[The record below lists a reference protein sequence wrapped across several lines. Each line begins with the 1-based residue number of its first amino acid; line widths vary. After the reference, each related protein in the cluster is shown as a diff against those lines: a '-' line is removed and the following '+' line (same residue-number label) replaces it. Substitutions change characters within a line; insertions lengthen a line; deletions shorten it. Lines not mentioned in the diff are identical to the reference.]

1 MVKTLKVSKKKTKIV
16 KYCIDHD
23 QNYMGTAEF
32 FSGNYARIYNRV
44 KKYDSKGEDSQEDW
58 HGKRK
63 SEEHLTDFE
72 KAQQKIA
79 ELERINRR
87 QEMELELLKRRR
99 LRKDLFSESSEG

>member
-44 KKYDSKGEDSQEDW
+44 KKYDSKGEDSQED
-58 HGKRK
+58 
-63 SEEHLTDFE
+63 
-72 KAQQKIA
+72 
-79 ELERINRR
+79 
-87 QEMELELLKRRR
+87 
-99 LRKDLFSESSEG
+99 